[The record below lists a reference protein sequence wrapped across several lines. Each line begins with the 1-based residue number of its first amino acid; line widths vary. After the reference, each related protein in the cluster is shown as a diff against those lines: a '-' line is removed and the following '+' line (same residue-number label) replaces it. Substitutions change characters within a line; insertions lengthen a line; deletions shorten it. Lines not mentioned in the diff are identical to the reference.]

1 VRARAAALLAAGA
14 LAVSLGLSPALTGC
28 TSGDPAPSADAGG
41 APTTAAVQPVGETPR
56 TATDDPALD
65 VALSDPVEDR
75 VYPDVGDP
83 GVDALHYDLDLAW
96 SPHTLTLTSAE
107 TLVFRATADADD
119 FQLDLGR
126 ALEVSSVT
134 LDGEGAP
141 YDHDGKDLVVHAP
154 VTGDQRY
161 TLAVEY
167 AGTPRPVAAPTTR
180 ADFST
185 LGWTTTADGGAWTM
199 QEPFGA
205 YSWYAVNDQ
214 PSDKALYDFT
224 ISAPSPMV
232 GVANGTLESR
242 HRDGGTTVTHWHLDE
257 PAASYLTTI
266 AIGRFEETK
275 DESPS
280 GVPMSYWTPTDA
292 GHVLRGLRGAPEA
305 LAWVEGKLGPYPFS
319 SLGILLVD
327 SRSGM
332 ETQSMITLGSTDY
345 TTSPEVIVHEI
356 VHQWYGDEVTP
367 SDWRDVWM
375 NEGMAMYLQGAYVAE
390 KDGRSIDAE
399 IADWATF
406 EPRLR
411 RESGPPADYDP
422 ATFAEGNVYYG
433 PALMWNELRKKIGD
447 DRFWEL
453 VRAWPSV
460 HRYANADREDLVSW
474 LNEQTGED
482 LTGFY
487 DAWLLGA
494 KSPAVS

>member
-1 VRARAAALLAAGA
+1 
-14 LAVSLGLSPALTGC
+14 
-28 TSGDPAPSADAGG
+28 
-41 APTTAAVQPVGETPR
+41 
-56 TATDDPALD
+56 D

-83 GVDALHYDLDLAW
+83 GVDALHYDLDLSW
-96 SPHTLTLTSAE
+96 SPATSTLTGAE
-107 TLVFRATADADD
+107 TVVFRASADADE
-119 FQLDLGR
+119 FQLDLAR

-134 LDGEGAP
+134 LDGEDAS
-141 YDHDGKDLVVHAP
+141 YDHDGKDLVVHEP

-161 TLAVEY
+161 TLAVRY

-185 LGWTTTADGGAWTM
+185 LGWTVTDDGGAWTM

-224 ISAPSPMV
+224 VSAPAPMV

-242 HRDGGTTVTHWHLDE
+242 ETEGGRTVTRWHLAE

-266 AIGRFEETK
+266 AIGRFRQTK
-275 DESPS
+275 DRSPS
-280 GVPMSYWTPTDA
+280 GVPMSYWTPKGADY
-292 GHVLRGLRGAPEA
+292 VLRGLRGAPAA
-305 LAWVEGKLGPYPFS
+305 LDWVEQKLGPYPFS

-375 NEGMAMYLQGAYVAE
+375 NEGMAMYLQGVYVAE
-390 KDGRSIDAE
+390 QQGESVDTVM
-399 IADWATF
+399 ADWAAF
-406 EPRLR
+406 EPRMR

-433 PALMWNELRKKIGD
+433 PALMWHELRKRVGDATFWKI
-447 DRFWEL
+447 
-453 VRAWPSV
+453 VRDWPSA
-460 HRYANADREDLVSW
+460 HRYGNADREQFVAW

-482 LTGFY
+482 LSDFY

-494 KSPAVS
+494 RSPARTALGGTGSP